1 MLALFA
7 WMVVM
12 FERWEAVTSAQF
24 EIEVRAS
31 RMASRIPALR
41 LHTLVKD
48 CASAVG
54 CPLISRLVVVMT
66 IKVAITIMLVRC
78 RERLGARPWFG
89 FASPLGIL
97 RWIFAEREHAPQRL
111 LLGC

>member
-24 EIEVRAS
+24 EIEVRLS

-48 CASAVG
+48 CASAVRSV
-54 CPLISRLVVVMT
+54 LRSSVVAMTTKLVNDT
-66 IKVAITIMLVRC
+66 AIIDRY
-78 RERLGARPWFG
+78 RERLWARPW
-89 FASPLGIL
+89 LGIGG
-97 RWIFAEREHAPQRL
+97 L
-111 LLGC
+111 LATRS